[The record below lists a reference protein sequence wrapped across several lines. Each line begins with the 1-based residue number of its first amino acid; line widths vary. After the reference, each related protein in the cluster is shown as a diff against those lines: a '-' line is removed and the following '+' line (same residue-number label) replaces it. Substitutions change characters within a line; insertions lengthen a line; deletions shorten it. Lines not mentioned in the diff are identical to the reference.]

1 MKLTKY
7 YYIFAMSL
15 IRFISPLVNKINIQN
30 YYTKKH
36 SFVDYFLDINEKNIN
51 IFFSLISKNMICVYD
66 QLMNMTCIDNLN
78 LSNSDKK
85 RFTLIYILN
94 SINTTSKLLIMLSFS
109 LYTTLYSISSIYKA
123 SIWLEREIFDLFGV
137 FFFQHPDLRRILT
150 DYGFKGSPLR
160 KDFPLTGYLELRYN
174 ESLKCVKYQ
183 RLKLLQEF
191 RFFRFQ
197 SPWKNETNLK
207 NEHLHVYI

>member
-1 MKLTKY
+1 MGI
-7 YYIFAMSL
+7 IFL
-15 IRFISPLVNKINIQN
+15 K
-30 YYTKKH
+30 
-36 SFVDYFLDINEKNIN
+36 
-51 IFFSLISKNMICVYD
+51 
-66 QLMNMTCIDNLN
+66 
-78 LSNSDKK
+78 
-85 RFTLIYILN
+85 
-94 SINTTSKLLIMLSFS
+94 
-109 LYTTLYSISSIYKA
+109 
-123 SIWLEREIFDLFGV
+123 
-137 FFFQHPDLRRILT
+137 HPDLRRILT

>member
-1 MKLTKY
+1 
-7 YYIFAMSL
+7 MSL

-36 SFVDYFLDINEKNIN
+36 SFVDYFLDINEKNMF